1 MSPVLSGPVTRCLVT
16 LLLSLICH
24 LHLNPN
30 KDVLLAETIVVR
42 NPKQFSD
49 IIIPCERIPFGEPED
64 YKPSIV
70 LLPSGELLIVLFRGQ
85 RVSDNRIL
93 EQPVLYR
100 SHDKGRTWTTGTI
113 LDLPGREPY
122 LSISSKGTLFITA
135 HLLSQEIRNQDRY
148 TYSLIHRSVD
158 AGHSWTTTR
167 LEAIEF
173 RPRTIS
179 LGSRNILEI
188 QDGSLMVGV
197 SEHALNSQSYIWRSF
212 DDGKSWSMKYP
223 AHFDHVPQDYPYT
236 LLGEAHFWQAD
247 SGKLY
252 AILRVGANNSWPLTG
267 STDPGNN
274 DQSERM
280 IIYATTDLGKTWQK
294 VSDLGT
300 YGQMYMS
307 MIRLQDTRLLLTFT
321 QRAIDPQLGI
331 RAVVGTQDHDGF
343 HFDLTQDILLLE
355 TKTPPGRSSGG
366 GFGPTV
372 QLDETTLITP
382 YTYRDGKNV
391 KHAEVVRWKLPV
403 P

>member
-1 MSPVLSGPVTRCLVT
+1 MSSIIPGPVIRCLIAIMMSAIGY
-16 LLLSLICH
+16 LFLI
-24 LHLNPN
+24 PN
-30 KDVLLAETIVVR
+30 KDLLLADTIVVR
-42 NPKQFSD
+42 NPKRFSD
-49 IIIPCERIPFGEPED
+49 IMIPCERIPFGEPED
-64 YKPSIV
+64 YKPSLV
-70 LLPSGELLIVLFRGQ
+70 QLPSGELLIVLFRGQ

-100 SHDKGRTWTTGTI
+100 SHDKGRTWTTGKI

-122 LSISSKGTLFITA
+122 LSISSNGTLFITA
-135 HLLSQEIRNQDRY
+135 HLLSQEVRNQDGY

-158 AGHSWTTTR
+158 AGYSWTTTR

-173 RPRTIS
+173 RSNTIS
-179 LGSRNILEI
+179 LGSRNILELH
-188 QDGSLMVGV
+188 DGSLMVGV
-197 SEHALNSQSYIWRSF
+197 SEHAPNSRSSIWRSL
-212 DDGKSWSMKYP
+212 DDGKSWSIKYP
-223 AHFDHVPQDYPYT
+223 AHFDHVPLDYPYT

-247 SGKLY
+247 SGKIY

-280 IIYATTDLGKTWQK
+280 IIYATTDHGKTWQK
-294 VSDLGT
+294 VRDLGT

-307 MIRLQDTRLLLTFT
+307 MIRLQNTRLLLTFT
-321 QRAIDPQLGI
+321 QRALDPQLGI
-331 RAVVGTQDHDGF
+331 RAVIGTQDHDSF

-372 QLDETTLITP
+372 QLDDTTLITP
-382 YTYRDGKNV
+382 YTYRDKNNI
-391 KHAEVVRWKLPV
+391 KHAELVRWKLPAR
-403 P
+403 